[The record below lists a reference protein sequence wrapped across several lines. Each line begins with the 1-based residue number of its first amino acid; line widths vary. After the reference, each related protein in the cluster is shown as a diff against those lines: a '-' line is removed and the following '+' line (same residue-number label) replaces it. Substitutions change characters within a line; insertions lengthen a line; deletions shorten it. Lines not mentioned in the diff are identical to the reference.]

1 MNQRSGSSPPR
12 SRSTALVA
20 GLTVAV
26 GACAVFFGCSG
37 CNGSGGSDP
46 NKIKIVS
53 SLPRTG
59 SAQGQ
64 TDTIVNGIKM
74 AIDEFGGKVGD
85 LKIEYFDWDDAT
97 AAQGQWSAEAEGAN
111 AQKAAADPDVMVFIG
126 PYNSGAAK
134 VSMPIL
140 NEAGL
145 LQISPAAT
153 WPGLTKPVPGDKTG
167 EPGIY
172 RTGKQM
178 TFCRVC
184 PTDFVQGPLSAVFA
198 KEELKAKTVYI
209 LDDKELYGNGI
220 ATLFKRKCEEIGIKV
235 LGHESITVTAVE
247 FGSVMTKIKAMN
259 PDLVYFGGTT
269 QSKGGQI
276 AKDMK
281 NAGLTCPMMAPDG
294 CYEQAFIDS
303 AGADN
308 LNGRVYVTIGGSDP
322 AKLTGAGAEFVKR
335 YQEKY
340 KKMPEAYAVYGYES
354 GKVFL
359 EAVKK
364 VGKKDRNLIRQ
375 AVLDKNVVHDYAVG
389 KWSFDDDGDTTLKML
404 TISRVED
411 GKFTPVKTL
420 TQ

>member
-1 MNQRSGSSPPR
+1 MNQRSVVL
-12 SRSTALVA
+12 TA
-20 GLTVAV
+20 GLIVAAGV
-26 GACAVFFGCSG
+26 GLAATGCG
-37 CNGSGGSDP
+37 GSGGSDP
-46 NKIKIVS
+46 HKIKIVS

-74 AIDEFGGKVGD
+74 AIDEYAGKLGD
-85 LKIEYFDWDDAT
+85 LKIEYVDMDDAT
-97 AAQGQWSAEAEGAN
+97 AAQGQWAAEAEGAN
-111 AQKAAADPDVMVFIG
+111 AQRAVADPDVMVFIG

-140 NEAGL
+140 NEGGL

-153 WPGLTKPVPGDKTG
+153 WPGLTQKVDGDTSG
-167 EPGIY
+167 EPEIY
-172 RTGKQM
+172 RPGKQI

-184 PTDFVQGPLSAVFA
+184 PTDKVQGPLSAVFA

-220 ATLFKRKCEEIGIKV
+220 ATLFKRKCEELGIKV
-235 LGHESITVTAVE
+235 LGHEGITVTSQE
-247 FGSVMTKIKAMN
+247 FGSLMTKIKALN

-294 CYEQAFIDS
+294 CYEQAFITS

-308 LNGRVYVTIGGSDP
+308 LNGRVYVTIGGTDP
-322 AKLTGAGAEFVKR
+322 SKLTGAGAEFVKR

-354 GKVFL
+354 GVAFL

-375 AVLDKNVVHDYAVG
+375 AVLATKDFDKGAVG
-389 KWSFDDDGDTTLKML
+389 KWSFDANGDTTLQQL
-404 TISRVED
+404 TISRVEN
-411 GKFTPVKTL
+411 GEFKPVSVQTL
-420 TQ
+420 K